1 MSPLCFGSD
10 RSCCCSLFQ
19 KRQWNQCMQG
29 LSSVM
34 LLTIVWHKAV
44 MAQCAVPDGGGCCT
58 RVHCECSYLGLTQ
71 DWPHSLLVT
80 INVLFLTFPVFIKA
94 LCVCW
99 TPPCPRIRQSS
110 QVWLHLTV
118 WPGAAPLSSSL
129 CNLLCSTVSY
139 FSVSDYS
146 AVGLS

>member
-19 KRQWNQCMQG
+19 KRQWNQCMQA
-29 LSSVM
+29 
-34 LLTIVWHKAV
+34 IKRNA
-44 MAQCAVPDGGGCCT
+44 PDYC
-58 RVHCECSYLGLTQ
+58 LTQ
-71 DWPHSLLVT
+71 GCYGPMCSAWWWWLLHQSALWVFISWADSGLAPHSLLVT

-94 LCVCW
+94 LCVGW

-118 WPGAAPLSSSL
+118 WPGAAPLSSL

-139 FSVSDYS
+139 FSISDYS